1 MPEKEYSWTIK
12 LEWLS
17 ILNQLGL
24 ESIHQISELKKEKAI
39 KKLTKTFGTKTLL
52 DLEPSE
58 LDTLVGDELK
68 ELMKKELFIR
78 QRKLEKIQNDMR
90 SKFLPFKQGGII
102 KIDPRDFKDLDIDS
116 DNPEDFLKAL
126 YKKLRGRNDDDDE
139 DDENDENDTYHEDS
153 TGYYI

>member
-1 MPEKEYSWTIK
+1 MSEKEYSWTIK
-12 LEWLS
+12 LDWLN

-24 ESIHQISELKKEKAI
+24 ESIHQIPEEKKDKAI
-39 KKLTKTFGTKTLL
+39 KKLTKSFGTQTLL

-58 LDTLVGDELK
+58 LDTLVADELT
-68 ELMKKELFIR
+68 ELMKKELIIR
-78 QRKLEKIQNDMR
+78 QKKKERMQQEMR
-90 SKFLPFKQGGII
+90 SKFVPFKQGGII

-126 YKKLRGRNDDDDE
+126 YKKLMGENESDDE
-139 DDENDENDTYHEDS
+139 DDENDSYHEDS